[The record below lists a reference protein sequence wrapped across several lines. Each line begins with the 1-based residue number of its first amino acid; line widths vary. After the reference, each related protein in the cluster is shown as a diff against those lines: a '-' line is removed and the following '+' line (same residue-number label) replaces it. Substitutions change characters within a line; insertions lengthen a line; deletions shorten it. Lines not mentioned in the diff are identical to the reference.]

1 MPPKVQIHRFEE
13 QEPSSQTEGEQIH
26 CLKTG
31 IENWPVLAGSIEIT
45 IDVKIEIVYV
55 L

>member
-1 MPPKVQIHRFEE
+1 MEVHRLEE

-26 CLKTG
+26 RLKTG
-31 IENWPVLAGSIEIT
+31 IENGPVLAGSIEIT
-45 IDVKIEIVYV
+45 IDVKIEIVYM